1 MSVDD
6 YYARQ
11 AMRRRE
17 LHEAALE
24 ALTTHHGDFVL
35 DLRNRDGS
43 SRVITYTT
51 ERGEFVAREGLFLT
65 PEQRVEHDRLAAVE
79 FMQRVEEFEGV

>member
-1 MSVDD
+1 VSARSQ
-6 YYARQ
+6 ARQ

-17 LHEAALE
+17 LHEAAVE
-24 ALTTHHGDFVL
+24 ALRDHNGYFVL

-51 ERGEFVAREGLFLT
+51 EHGEFVARDGLFLNR
-65 PEQRVEHDRLAAVE
+65 EQRAEHDHEAAHE
-79 FMQRVEEFEGV
+79 YMSRYEEWAED